1 VLFLGLI
8 LMLSI
13 ILFSCQSGG
22 KGDQTVPNHFKGFSI
37 DAARTVEDM
46 DHYFRMVDFSAE
58 WGFNCLV
65 FRITDDEGSA
75 LKFKLHPELK
85 THPGAF
91 TSEELKALIKYASD
105 RGIEVIPEVESF
117 GHTKYITE
125 VERYRYL
132 EDILDPTIEW
142 ANGICPV
149 SDTTLHLMKDLY
161 SEVAEIFPSRYLHIG
176 CDETNWGG
184 NEMTREALKEK
195 SKIEIWAE
203 YVNQLNGFVKA
214 LGKTSIIWGDVPI
227 REDQE
232 LLGMLDKD
240 IVVMDWNYWL
250 TDEEEIAGNA
260 DKMVENGFDIIGA
273 PAVNWMM
280 WSPRVGEFQFGNIRA
295 FKNVYNNIA
304 SEKNL
309 GVIITHWCPYRYLQ
323 NGQWDSYARAAD
335 ILNNDSASSEVTLE
349 LSFSETV
356 ELIKKQDIQI
366 QRNLGDFR
374 EMLLTAQYMEHMIWR
389 DNRLFSLKS
398 EDQEAE
404 AVVAEIALK
413 DRAMLDRLRAAWEK
427 GRTGEMSDKHLWEFP
442 LAAAFSARLS
452 EDPQEMKIL
461 MQNLEKLEN

>member
-1 VLFLGLI
+1 
-8 LMLSI
+8 
-13 ILFSCQSGG
+13 
-22 KGDQTVPNHFKGFSI
+22 
-37 DAARTVEDM
+37 
-46 DHYFRMVDFSAE
+46 
-58 WGFNCLV
+58 
-65 FRITDDEGSA
+65 
-75 LKFKLHPELK
+75 
-85 THPGAF
+85 
-91 TSEELKALIKYASD
+91 
-105 RGIEVIPEVESF
+105 
-117 GHTKYITE
+117 
-125 VERYRYL
+125 
-132 EDILDPTIEW
+132 
-142 ANGICPV
+142 
-149 SDTTLHLMKDLY
+149 MKDLY
-161 SEVAEIFPSRYLHIG
+161 SEVAEIFPSQYLHIG

-184 NEMTREALKEK
+184 NEMTKKALEEK

-203 YVNQLNGFVKA
+203 YVNQLNGFVKE

-335 ILNNDSASSEVTLE
+335 ILNNDSASSEVTLKRFTEQHFGAEWNKEWSKIYKHLYHLTPKNKYHGEDLGIMGFYPWRNQEDVKEILLRNGPLE

-398 EDQEAE
+398 EDHEAE

-461 MQNLEKLEN
+461 MQNIEKLKN